1 MNAPS
6 ATAKPCTL
14 RVLIATQSADTGT
27 AIVSLLGEPS
37 DIAYQLVSLPDSLA
51 LRKAMADSDVVH
63 LVVLDL
69 EPWLSTTL
77 QSVPFLKSRAS
88 PPLVVALGHSIGE
101 PMRRQ
106 CRNAGVDYLFDR
118 VGELE
123 KLQNVMTNFA
133 LRLSEAP

>member
-1 MNAPS
+1 MNAPGVP
-6 ATAKPCTL
+6 TKPCTL
-14 RVLIATQSADTGT
+14 RVLIATQSAATGM
-27 AIVSLLGEPS
+27 AIASLLGEPS
-37 DIAYQLVSLPDSLA
+37 DIRFQLVSLPDSLA
-51 LRKAMADSDVVH
+51 LRKAMADSEVVH

-69 EPWLSTTL
+69 EPWLSTAL

-106 CRNAGVDYLFDR
+106 CRSAGVDYLFDR

-123 KLQNVMTNFA
+123 DLQSVMANFA
-133 LRLSEAP
+133 LLLSEAP